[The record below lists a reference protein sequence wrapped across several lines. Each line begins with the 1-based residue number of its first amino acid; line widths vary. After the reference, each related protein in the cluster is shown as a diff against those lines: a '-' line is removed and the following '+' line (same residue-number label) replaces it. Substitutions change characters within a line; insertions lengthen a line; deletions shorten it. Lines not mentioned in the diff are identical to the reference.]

1 MTKKNALP
9 LFEHLGIRLHRAY
22 EAWLH
27 AFVEEMNA
35 AGHDWFTQGRA
46 TLIGH
51 IPRTGCRQADLLART
66 AWTKQALQQ
75 MLDGLERQDVV
86 RRHVDPNDKR
96 GRLVE
101 LTDKGWAALADADR
115 IKRDLSARFERK
127 LGAEALEQME
137 TLLDAMVADE
147 ERPE

>member
-1 MTKKNALP
+1 MTKQKPVP

-22 EAWLH
+22 EAWLSL
-27 AFVEEMNA
+27 FVEEMNA

-51 IPRTGCRQADLLART
+51 IPRNGCRQSDLLSRT
-66 AWTKQALQQ
+66 GWTKQALQQ
-75 MLDGLERQDVV
+75 MLDGLERQDVM
-86 RRHVDPNDKR
+86 RRRVDPNDKR

-101 LTDKGWAALADADR
+101 LTDKGRAALADADR

-127 LGAEALEQME
+127 LGAEALAQLEA
-137 TLLDAMVADE
+137 LLDAMVADE
-147 ERPE
+147 KPSR

>member
-1 MTKKNALP
+1 LTKQKPVP

-22 EAWLH
+22 EAWLG

-46 TLIGH
+46 TLIGY
-51 IPRTGCRQADLLART
+51 IPRNGCRQNDLLSRT
-66 AWTKQALQQ
+66 GWTKQALQQ
-75 MLDGLERQDVV
+75 MLDGLERQDVL
-86 RRHVDPNDKR
+86 RRRVDPNDKR

-101 LTDKGWAALADADR
+101 LTDKGRAALADADR

-127 LGAEALEQME
+127 LGTEALAQLEA
-137 TLLDAMVADE
+137 LLDAMVADE
-147 ERPE
+147 KPSQ